1 MNYNTQEQIQYL
13 INYLSEKTINNK
25 KIFVY
30 GDSHTRTVVRAS
42 LSINGLNIYIL
53 EEVVFQ

>member
-42 LSINGLNIYIL
+42 LSINGLNI
-53 EEVVFQ
+53 